1 MYQATDLKIF
11 HFYFSCLRY
20 FKTETIP
27 DSFDSKITIVN
38 EHQLNFMNSEIFF
51 IKKAF
56 VIMFKARCLQIGGYL
71 ANFETLEETM
81 LMKDKL
87 KKMKTGKFIYLD
99 IIIRKL

>member
-1 MYQATDLKIF
+1 
-11 HFYFSCLRY
+11 
-20 FKTETIP
+20 
-27 DSFDSKITIVN
+27 
-38 EHQLNFMNSEIFF
+38 MNSEIFF
-51 IKKAF
+51 IKRAF

-99 IIIRKL
+99 IIK